1 MAIKWSDFA
10 LQSLVEII
18 LWYEQEAGRN
28 VADSVE
34 NRIFKQ
40 VDNIDLFP
48 MRAPESDIFPGTRKL
63 VITNLPYVAFIR
75 NIDNDY
81 WEVVDIVHTSHQE
94 SFRRA
99 SKCRLY
105 CRFPTSVLADFQ
117 LNPYQ
122 SK

>member
-28 VADSVE
+28 VADSIE

-48 MRAPESDIFPGTRKL
+48 MRAPESDIFLGTRKL

-75 NIDNDY
+75 NIENDY
-81 WEVVDIVHTSHQE
+81 WEVVDIVHTSRKLPKSE
-94 SFRRA
+94 
-99 SKCRLY
+99 
-105 CRFPTSVLADFQ
+105 
-117 LNPYQ
+117 
-122 SK
+122 

>member
-28 VADSVE
+28 VADSIE

-48 MRAPESDIFPGTRKL
+48 MRAPESYIFPGTRKL

-75 NIDNDY
+75 NIENDY
-81 WEVVDIVHTSHQE
+81 WEVVDIVHTSRTLPKNE
-94 SFRRA
+94 
-99 SKCRLY
+99 
-105 CRFPTSVLADFQ
+105 
-117 LNPYQ
+117 
-122 SK
+122 

>member
-28 VADSVE
+28 VADSIE

-48 MRAPESDIFPGTRKL
+48 MRAPESDIFPSTRKL

-75 NIDNDY
+75 NIENDY
-81 WEVVDIVHTSHQE
+81 WEVVDIVHTSRKLPKSE
-94 SFRRA
+94 
-99 SKCRLY
+99 
-105 CRFPTSVLADFQ
+105 
-117 LNPYQ
+117 
-122 SK
+122 